1 MNTPEAVL
9 CLSLSSC
16 ANVGGTMT
24 QTFAPHFTLD
34 HISGDVLNTSE
45 LSLEFSWNHNGTA
58 YRTIYSGEQYAFDKR
73 FYYLYKTPLYL
84 NCNVSAKWGEAVL
97 TPGSHVESGSNYL
110 FQNFDGVTKVVH
122 KGSVFM
128 DALFGHGLETHFEK
142 LADDA
147 GLFTPTKDAG
157 VMALL
162 PAGTE
167 VHIVLRHTPTGGAVF
182 DKIVV
187 VQ

>member
-1 MNTPEAVL
+1 MNTPIAVL
-9 CLSLSSC
+9 EIALSSC

-24 QTFAPHFTLD
+24 QTFAPHFTID
-34 HISGDVLNTSE
+34 HIFGDALNTSE
-45 LSLEFSWNHNGTA
+45 LSLEFSWNNNGTA
-58 YRTIYSGEQYAFDKR
+58 YHTTYSGEQYTFDKR
-73 FYYLYKTPLYL
+73 FYYMYKTPLYL
-84 NCNVSAKWGEAVL
+84 NCNVSAKWGDAML

-122 KGSVFM
+122 KGSIFM
-128 DALFGHGLETHFEK
+128 DALFGQGLETHFAK
-142 LADDA
+142 LADDE
-147 GLFTPTKDAG
+147 GLFSPTEDCG

-167 VHIVLRHTPTGGAVF
+167 VHIVLRHTPTGNPVF